1 MCLGLAILAMAI
13 PTQVFAQSKYEVKGV
28 VVDTTGTPVIGASVV
43 EQGTTNGVTTDVN
56 GQYVLNVNNAES
68 IVVISFI
75 GYKTQ
80 SLVASSSVL
89 SNVVLEE
96 DSEMIDD
103 VVVIGYGV
111 VKKNDLTGSISSV
124 KADQTNKGLATSPTD
139 LLRGKSAGVVIT
151 SGDGAPGSAS
161 TIRIRG
167 GSSLNA
173 SNDPL
178 VVVDGLPISNS
189 GISGVGNALASINPS
204 DIESF
209 TVLKDASATA
219 IYGSRASN
227 GVIII
232 TTKKG
237 SKYDSAVPHV
247 SVDITSSLS
256 HNTRYV
262 DVMTGDEMRQTLEWY
277 YGTQDTDAYRSAT
290 KYLDAKGNY
299 INTDWQREIYQLAQS
314 YEGNVSLSGNIKM
327 GEKNNL
333 PYRVSY
339 GYLDQ
344 EGTLKTSSMSRHTLS
359 VNLNPQLLD
368 NHLTIGLNA
377 KGMIMDNRFA
387 NTGAVSQAV
396 QFDPTKPVKMDG
408 VHMLDS
414 DGNLRPYSEMVM
426 ENKDYRSD
434 IDGYYS
440 WFGVDRN
447 HNTMANQNPLALLND
462 KVDIARAKR
471 FVGNASVDYKIHG
484 LEDLRFNLNLGVDV
498 SKSNGTVDVAPGA
511 EQSIHSTGEAGSGY
525 HTNYS
530 QLKRDQTLEFYGA
543 YAKTL
548 GDHSFDVMLGY
559 SWQWFYTQSFNETMR
574 VADVTKWDV
583 YSGEPYVALD
593 HTAANYYISEPKI
606 SKSEYFLVSFFGRLN
621 YSYANR
627 YSITATLR
635 ADGTSRFANNKW
647 GIFPSVALAWNIKNE
662 SFLEDVDAVSALKL
676 RLSYGQ
682 TGQQDV
688 GGLYDALPTYY
699 YNQLGSYYP
708 FGGYTDETGLVH
720 PIKPV
725 GYNAD
730 LKWETTTTYN
740 AGLDLGFLDGR
751 ITASVDAYYR
761 QTKDLLNYT
770 PVPAGANLTNYLNA
784 NIGDLE
790 NIGVEVELNA
800 VAIQSKNWYWNIGAN
815 VAWNKNK
822 ITRLTNDD
830 EAEGYYGV
838 DTGGYSGGVGG
849 TCQVHQTGQP
859 TNSFYVYQQIYD
871 ANGNPIEGLYVD
883 RNGDGTVNEQDKYVY
898 KKAAPDVT
906 IGFNTQL
913 SWKNLTLAIA
923 AHANIGNYVY
933 DNIASNGELLT
944 DLWTNNFTNNRVVSA
959 PQTNFRSSGQYL
971 SDYYVRNASFFKID
985 NITLSYRIPLGKAA
999 DRTPA
1004 LDIFATVSNVA
1015 TFTGYKGID
1024 PEIFSGIDNNMYP
1037 RPRTYILGVKFNF

>member
-1 MCLGLAILAMAI
+1 MRKFLTMCLGLAILAMAI
-13 PTQVFAQSKYEVKGV
+13 PAQVFAQSGRYEVKGV
-28 VVDTTGTPVIGASVV
+28 VVDATGTPVIGASVV
-43 EQGTTNGVTTDVN
+43 EQGTTNGITTDVN
-56 GQYVLNVNNAES
+56 GQYVLNVNSSES
-68 IVVISFI
+68 VVVVSYI
-75 GYKTQ
+75 GYVTQ
-80 SLVASSSVL
+80 TLAASSEL
-89 SNVVLEE
+89 LQRVVLEE
-96 DSEMIDD
+96 DSAMIDD

-111 VKKNDLTGSISSV
+111 VKKNDLTGSISTV

-178 VVVDGLPISNS
+178 VVVDGLPVSNS

-237 SKYDSAVPHV
+237 SKYDTGAPHV
-247 SVDITSSLS
+247 AVDFTASLS
-256 HNTRYV
+256 QNARYV
-262 DVMTGDEMRQTLEWY
+262 DVMTGDQMRKTLEWY
-277 YGTQDTDAYRSAT
+277 YGTPDTDAYRSAT
-290 KYLDAKGNY
+290 KYTDANGNY
-299 INTDWQREIYQLAQS
+299 VNTDWQREIYQLAQS
-314 YEGNVSLSGNIKM
+314 YEGNVSLTGNVKM
-327 GEKNNL
+327 GQKSNL

-339 GYLDQ
+339 GYLNQD
-344 EGTLKTSSMSRHTLS
+344 GTLKTSNMSRHTLS
-359 VNLNPQLLD
+359 VNLSPTVWD
-368 NHLTIGLNA
+368 NHLTINVNG

-396 QFDPTKPVKMDG
+396 QFDPTKPVYLANEDG
-408 VHMLDS
+408 
-414 DGNLRPYSEMVM
+414 GIN
-426 ENKDYRSD
+426 
-434 IDGYYS
+434 GYYS
-440 WFGVDRN
+440 WRGVDKK
-447 HNTMANQNPLALLND
+447 HNTMANQNPVAMLND
-462 KVDIARAKR
+462 KVDLSTAKR
-471 FVGNASVDYKIHG
+471 FVGNAQVDYKIHG
-484 LEDLRFNLNLGVDV
+484 LEDLRLNLNLGLDI

-511 EQSIHSTGEAGSGY
+511 EQSIHATDQAGSGY
-525 HTNYS
+525 HSNYS

-559 SWQWFYTQSFNETMR
+559 SWQHYYTQSFNESWR
-574 VADVTKWDV
+574 VADVSNWDV
-583 YSGEPYVALD
+583 YSNEPYVPMDSA
-593 HTAANYYISEPKI
+593 AANYYISEPKT
-606 SKSEYFLVSFFGRLN
+606 SKSEYFLVSFFGRAN
-621 YSYANR
+621 YSYDNR

-647 GIFPSVALAWNIKNE
+647 GIFPSVALAWNAKNE
-662 SFLEDVDAVSALKL
+662 SFLEDVDAVSALKV

-740 AGLDLGFLDGR
+740 AGFDLGFLDGR
-751 ITASVDAYYR
+751 ITASADFYYR
-761 QTKDLLNYT
+761 ATKDLLNFT

-784 NIGDLE
+784 NIGDLK

-800 VAIQSKNWYWNIGAN
+800 VAIQTQNWYWNIGAN
-815 VAWNKNK
+815 VAWNKNE
-822 ITRLTNDD
+822 ITRLTSDD

-871 ANGNPIEGLYVD
+871 ANGRPIEDLYVD
-883 RNGDGTVNEQDKYVY
+883 RNEDGVVNEKDKYVY

-913 SWKNLTLAIA
+913 SWKALTLAVS

-933 DNIASNGELLT
+933 DNVSSNGELLT
-944 DLWTNNFTNNRVVSA
+944 DLWTNNFTNNRVVTA

-971 SDYYVRNASFFKID
+971 SDYYVRNASFLKLD
-985 NITLSYRIPLGKAA
+985 NITLSYRFNLGKAC
-999 DRTPA
+999 DRNLT
-1004 LDIFATVSNVA
+1004 LDVFGTVSNVA
-1015 TFTGYKGID
+1015 TLTGYKGVD
-1024 PEIFSGIDNNMYP
+1024 PEVYSGIDNNMYP

>member
-13 PTQVFAQSKYEVKGV
+13 PAQVFAQSGRYEVKGV
-28 VVDTTGTPVIGASVV
+28 VVDATGTPVIGASVV
-43 EQGTTNGVTTDVN
+43 EQGTTNGITTDVN
-56 GQYVLNVNNAES
+56 GQYVLNVNSSES
-68 IVVISFI
+68 VVVVSYI
-75 GYKTQ
+75 GYVTQ
-80 SLVASSSVL
+80 TLAASSEL
-89 SNVVLEE
+89 LQRVVLEE
-96 DSEMIDD
+96 DSAMIDD

-111 VKKNDLTGSISSV
+111 VKKNDLTGSISTV

-178 VVVDGLPISNS
+178 VVVDGLPVSNS

-237 SKYDSAVPHV
+237 SKYDTGAPHV
-247 SVDITSSLS
+247 AVDFTASLS
-256 HNTRYV
+256 QNARFV
-262 DVMTGDEMRQTLEWY
+262 DVMTGDQMRQTLEWY
-277 YGTQDTDAYRSAT
+277 YGSQDTDAYRSAT
-290 KYLDAKGNY
+290 KYTDANGNY
-299 INTDWQREIYQLAQS
+299 VNTDWQREIYQLAQS
-314 YEGNVSLSGNIKM
+314 YEGNVSLTGNVKM
-327 GEKNNL
+327 GQKSNL

-339 GYLDQ
+339 GYLNQD
-344 EGTLKTSSMSRHTLS
+344 GTLKTSNMSRHTLS
-359 VNLNPQLLD
+359 VNLSPTVWD
-368 NHLTIGLNA
+368 NHLTINVNG

-396 QFDPTKPVKMDG
+396 QFDPTKPVYLANEDG
-408 VHMLDS
+408 
-414 DGNLRPYSEMVM
+414 GIN
-426 ENKDYRSD
+426 
-434 IDGYYS
+434 GYYS
-440 WFGVDRN
+440 WRGVDGK
-447 HNTMANQNPLALLND
+447 HNTMANQNPVAMLND
-462 KVDIARAKR
+462 KVDLSTAKR
-471 FVGNASVDYKIHG
+471 FVGNAQVDYKIHG
-484 LEDLRFNLNLGVDV
+484 LEDLRLNLNLGLDI

-511 EQSIHSTGEAGSGY
+511 EQSIHATAEAGSGY
-525 HTNYS
+525 HSNYS

-559 SWQWFYTQSFNETMR
+559 SWQHYYTQSFNESWR
-574 VADVTKWDV
+574 VADVSKWDV
-583 YSGEPYVALD
+583 YSNEPYVPMDSA
-593 HTAANYYISEPKI
+593 AANYYTSEPKT
-606 SKSEYFLVSFFGRLN
+606 SKSEYFLVSFFGRAN
-621 YSYANR
+621 YSYDNR

-647 GIFPSVALAWNIKNE
+647 GIFPSVALAWNAKNE
-662 SFLEDVDAVSALKL
+662 SFLEDVDAVSALKV

-740 AGLDLGFLDGR
+740 AGFDLGFLDGR
-751 ITASVDAYYR
+751 ITASADFYYR
-761 QTKDLLNYT
+761 ATKDLLNFT

-784 NIGDLE
+784 NIGDLK

-800 VAIQSKNWYWNIGAN
+800 VAIQTQNWYWNIGAN
-815 VAWNKNK
+815 VAWNKNE
-822 ITRLTNDD
+822 ITRLTSDD

-838 DTGGYSGGVGG
+838 DTGGYTGGVGG

-871 ANGNPIEGLYVD
+871 ANGRPIEGLYVD
-883 RNGDGTVNEQDKYVY
+883 RNEDGVVNEKDKYVY

-913 SWKNLTLAIA
+913 SWKALTLAVS

-933 DNIASNGELLT
+933 DNVSSNGELLT
-944 DLWTNNFTNNRVVSA
+944 DLWTNNFTNNRVVTA

-971 SDYYVRNASFFKID
+971 SDYYVRNASFLKLD
-985 NITLSYRIPLGKAA
+985 NITLSYRFNLGKAC
-999 DRTPA
+999 DRNLT
-1004 LDIFATVSNVA
+1004 LDVFGTVSNVA
-1015 TFTGYKGID
+1015 TFTGYKGVD
-1024 PEIFSGIDNNMYP
+1024 PEVYSGIDNNMYP

>member
-1 MCLGLAILAMAI
+1 MAI
-13 PTQVFAQSKYEVKGV
+13 PAQVFAQSKYEVKGV

-56 GQYVLNVNNAES
+56 GQYSLRVNSSES
-68 IVVISFI
+68 IIVISYI
-75 GYKTQ
+75 GYTTQ

-111 VKKNDLTGSISSV
+111 VKKNDLTGSVSTV

-151 SGDGAPGSAS
+151 SGSGAPGSAAQ
-161 TIRIRG
+161 IRIRG

-237 SKYDSAVPHV
+237 SKYDSGVPHV
-247 SVDITSSLS
+247 AVDFTASLS
-256 HNTRYV
+256 QNSKYV
-262 DVMTGDEMRQTLEWY
+262 DVMTGDEMRQALEWY

-290 KYLDAKGNY
+290 KYTDANGNY

-314 YEGNVSLSGNIKM
+314 YEGNIALSGNVKL
-327 GEKNNL
+327 GAKDNL

-339 GYLDQ
+339 GYLNQD
-344 EGTLKTSSMSRHTLS
+344 GTLKTSNMSRHTLA
-359 VNLNPQLLD
+359 VNLNPSFFD
-368 NHLTIGLNA
+368 NHLTIGLNG
-377 KGMIMDNRFA
+377 KGMLMDNRFA
-387 NTGAVSQAV
+387 NEGAISQAV
-396 QFDPTKPVKMDG
+396 QFDPTKPVYLANEEG
-408 VHMLDS
+408 GIH
-414 DGNLRPYSEMVM
+414 
-426 ENKDYRSD
+426 
-434 IDGYYS
+434 GYYS
-440 WFGVDRN
+440 WRGVDGK
-447 HNTMANQNPLALLND
+447 HNTMANQNPVALLNEKID
-462 KVDIARAKR
+462 VSKAKR
-471 FVGNASVDYKIHG
+471 FVGNASFDYKVHG
-484 LEDLRFNLNLGVDV
+484 FEDLRFNLNLGVDV
-498 SKSNGTVDVAPGA
+498 SKSNGSVDVAPGA
-511 EQSIHSTGEAGSGY
+511 EQSIHSTGDAGSGS

-559 SWQWFYTQSFNETMR
+559 SWQHFYTQSFNETMR

-583 YSGEPYVALD
+583 YSDEPYVALD
-593 HTAANYYISEPKI
+593 PTAANYYSSEPKV
-606 SKSEYFLVSFFGRLN
+606 SKSEYFLVSFFGRAN

-662 SFLEDVDAVSALKL
+662 SFLADVDQISALKL

-699 YNQLGSYYP
+699 NNQLGSYYP
-708 FGGYTDETGLVH
+708 FGGYGEGNIIY

-740 AGLDLGFLDGR
+740 AGVDLGFLDGR

-761 QTKDLLNYT
+761 ETKDLLNWT

-784 NIGDLE
+784 NIGDLK
-790 NIGVEVELNA
+790 NLGVELELNA
-800 VAIQSKNWYWNIGAN
+800 IAIQNKDWYWNIGAN
-815 VAWNKNK
+815 VAWNKNE

-849 TCQVHQTGQP
+849 TCQVQQTGQP

-883 RNGDGTVNEQDKYVY
+883 RNGDGVVNESDKYVF

-906 IGFNTQL
+906 VGFNTQL
-913 SWKNLTLAIA
+913 SWKSLTLAVA

-933 DNIASNGELLT
+933 DNISSNGELLT
-944 DLWTNNFTNNRVVSA
+944 DLWTNNFTNNRVVTA
-959 PQTNFRSSGQYL
+959 PMTNFRSSGQYL
-971 SDYYVRNASFFKID
+971 SDYYVRNASFLKLD
-985 NITLSYRIPLGKAA
+985 NITLSYRFNLGQAMKR
-999 DRTPA
+999 DLT
-1004 LDIFATVSNVA
+1004 LDVFGTVSNVA
-1015 TFTGYKGID
+1015 TITGYKGID
-1024 PEIFSGIDNNMYP
+1024 PEIAGGIDNNMYP

>member
-1 MCLGLAILAMAI
+1 MRKFLTMCLGLALLAIAMPA
-13 PTQVFAQSKYEVKGV
+13 QVFAQSKYEVKGV

-56 GQYVLNVNNAES
+56 GQYVLSVNSSES
-68 IVVISFI
+68 IVVISYI

-80 SLVASSSVL
+80 SLVASSSL
-89 SNVVLEE
+89 LQNVVLEE

-111 VKKNDLTGSISSV
+111 VKKNDLTGSISTV

-151 SGDGAPGSAS
+151 SGDGAPGSAA
-161 TIRIRG
+161 TVRIRG
-167 GSSLNA
+167 GSSLYA

-178 VVVDGLPISNS
+178 VVVDGLPVSNS

-237 SKYDSAVPHV
+237 SKYDSSVPHV
-247 SVDITSSLS
+247 AVDFTASLS
-256 HNTRYV
+256 QNARYV
-262 DVMTGDEMRQTLEWY
+262 DVMTGDEMRRTLEWY

-290 KYLDAKGNY
+290 KYKDANGNY

-314 YEGNVSLSGNIKM
+314 YEGNVSLTGNVKM
-327 GEKNNL
+327 GEKNTL

-339 GYLDQ
+339 GYLNQD
-344 EGTLKTSSMSRHTLS
+344 GTLKTSNMSRHTLS
-359 VNLNPQLLD
+359 VNLNPILLD
-368 NHLTIGLNA
+368 NHLTINLNG
-377 KGMIMDNRFA
+377 KGMIMDSRFA

-396 QFDPTKPVKMDG
+396 QFDPTKPVY
-408 VHMLDS
+408 LS
-414 DGNLRPYSEMVM
+414 DEEGGINGRYTW
-426 ENKDYRSD
+426 RA
-434 IDGYYS
+434 IDGT
-440 WFGVDRN
+440 
-447 HNTMANQNPLALLND
+447 HNTMANQNPVALLED
-462 KVDIARAKR
+462 KYDVSNAKR
-471 FVGNASVDYKIHG
+471 FVGNAQIDYKIHG
-484 LEDLRFNLNLGVDV
+484 LEDLRLNLNLGVDV

-511 EQSIHSTGEAGSGY
+511 EQSRHATAEAGSGS

-530 QLKRDQTLEFYGA
+530 QLKRDQTLEFYAA

-548 GDHSFDVMLGY
+548 GDHSFDIMAGY
-559 SWQWFYTQSFNETMR
+559 SWQHYYTQSFNETMR
-574 VADVTKWDV
+574 VADVSKWNVD
-583 YSGEPYVALD
+583 SKEPYVPMD
-593 HTAANYYISEPKI
+593 PSAANYYLSEPKT
-606 SKSEYFLVSFFGRLN
+606 SKSEYFLVSFFGRAN

-647 GIFPSVALAWNIKNE
+647 GIFPSVALAWNAKNE
-662 SFLEDVDAVSALKL
+662 SFLEDVDAVSALKV

-699 YNQLGSYYP
+699 NNTLGSYYP
-708 FGGYTDETGLVH
+708 FGGYAEGAGLIF

-740 AGLDLGFLDGR
+740 AGIDLGFLDGR
-751 ITASVDAYYR
+751 LTASADFYYR
-761 QTKDLLNYT
+761 ETNDLLNFT

-784 NIGDLE
+784 NIGDLK

-800 VAIQSKNWYWNIGAN
+800 IAIQTKDWYWNIGAN
-815 VAWNKNK
+815 VAWNKNE

-838 DTGGYSGGVGG
+838 DTGGYSGGEGG

-871 ANGNPIEGLYVD
+871 QNGNPIEGLYVD
-883 RNGDGTVNEQDKYVY
+883 RNNDGVVNEKDKYVY

-906 IGFNTQL
+906 VGFNTQL
-913 SWKNLTLAIA
+913 SWKALTLAIS
-923 AHANIGNYVY
+923 AHANIGNHVY
-933 DNIASNGELLT
+933 DNISSNGELLT
-944 DLWTNNFTNNRVVSA
+944 DLWTNNFTNNRVVTA
-959 PQTNFRSSGQYL
+959 PTTNFRSSGQYL
-971 SDYYVRNASFFKID
+971 SDYYVRNASFLKLD
-985 NITLSYRIPLGKAA
+985 NITLSYRFNLGNAC
-999 DRTPA
+999 DRDLT
-1004 LDIFATVSNVA
+1004 LDVFGTVSNVA
-1015 TFTGYKGID
+1015 TITGYKGID
-1024 PEIFSGIDNNMYP
+1024 PEIYSGIDNNMYP

>member
-13 PTQVFAQSKYEVKGV
+13 PAQVFAQSGRYEVKGV
-28 VVDTTGTPVIGASVV
+28 VVDATGTPVIGASVV
-43 EQGTTNGVTTDVN
+43 EQGTTNGITTDVN
-56 GQYVLNVNNAES
+56 GQYVLNVNSSES
-68 IVVISFI
+68 VVVVSYI
-75 GYKTQ
+75 GYVTQ
-80 SLVASSSVL
+80 TLAASSEL
-89 SNVVLEE
+89 LQRVVLEE
-96 DSEMIDD
+96 DSAMIDD

-111 VKKNDLTGSISSV
+111 VKKNDLTGSISTV

-178 VVVDGLPISNS
+178 VVVDGLPVSNS

-237 SKYDSAVPHV
+237 SKYDTGAPHV
-247 SVDITSSLS
+247 AVDFTASLS
-256 HNTRYV
+256 QNARFV
-262 DVMTGDEMRQTLEWY
+262 DVMTGDQMRQTLEWY

-290 KYLDAKGNY
+290 KYTDANGNY
-299 INTDWQREIYQLAQS
+299 VNTDWQREIYQLAQS
-314 YEGNVSLSGNIKM
+314 YEGNVSLTGNVKM
-327 GEKNNL
+327 GQKSNL

-339 GYLDQ
+339 GYLNQD
-344 EGTLKTSSMSRHTLS
+344 GTLKTSNMSRHTLS
-359 VNLNPQLLD
+359 VNLSPTVWD
-368 NHLTIGLNA
+368 NHLTINVNG

-396 QFDPTKPVKMDG
+396 QFDPTKPVYLANEDG
-408 VHMLDS
+408 
-414 DGNLRPYSEMVM
+414 GIN
-426 ENKDYRSD
+426 
-434 IDGYYS
+434 GYYS
-440 WFGVDRN
+440 WRGVDGK
-447 HNTMANQNPLALLND
+447 HNTMANQNPVAMLND
-462 KVDIARAKR
+462 KVDLSTAKR
-471 FVGNASVDYKIHG
+471 FVGNAQVDYKIHG
-484 LEDLRFNLNLGVDV
+484 LEDLRLNLNLGLDI

-511 EQSIHSTGEAGSGY
+511 EQSIHATDQAGSGY
-525 HTNYS
+525 HSNYS

-559 SWQWFYTQSFNETMR
+559 SWQHYYTQSFNESWR
-574 VADVTKWDV
+574 VADVSKWDV
-583 YSGEPYVALD
+583 YSNEPYVPMDSA
-593 HTAANYYISEPKI
+593 AANYYTSEPKT
-606 SKSEYFLVSFFGRLN
+606 SKSEYFLVSFFGRAN
-621 YSYANR
+621 YSYDNR

-647 GIFPSVALAWNIKNE
+647 GIFPSVALAWNAKNE
-662 SFLEDVDAVSALKL
+662 SFLEDVDAVSALKV

-740 AGLDLGFLDGR
+740 AGFDLGFLDGR
-751 ITASVDAYYR
+751 ITASADFYYR
-761 QTKDLLNYT
+761 ATKDLLNFT

-784 NIGDLE
+784 NIGDLK

-800 VAIQSKNWYWNIGAN
+800 VAIQTQNWYWNIGAN
-815 VAWNKNK
+815 VAWNKNE
-822 ITRLTNDD
+822 ITRLTSDD

-871 ANGNPIEGLYVD
+871 ANGRPIEGLYVD
-883 RNGDGTVNEQDKYVY
+883 RNEDGVVNEKDKYVY

-913 SWKNLTLAIA
+913 SWKALTLAVS

-933 DNIASNGELLT
+933 DNVSSNGELLT
-944 DLWTNNFTNNRVVSA
+944 DLWTNNFTNNRVVTA

-971 SDYYVRNASFFKID
+971 SDYYVRNASFLKLD
-985 NITLSYRIPLGKAA
+985 NITLSYRFNLGKAC
-999 DRTPA
+999 DRNLT
-1004 LDIFATVSNVA
+1004 LDVFGTVSNVA
-1015 TFTGYKGID
+1015 TFTGYKGVD
-1024 PEIFSGIDNNMYP
+1024 PEVYSGIDNNMYP